1 MKLENQSMDNVV
13 TRSKR
18 TTYDMIELILAWR
31 LQIVLSDLHL
41 NFLKQKVPVED
52 GIYAVLSSAALV
64 ELAKSIP
71 VHSLILSPATSS
83 VYLFFFFL
91 ALCPAELSLLSQ

>member
-13 TRSKR
+13 TRSIR

-41 NFLKQKVPVED
+41 NFLKQRVLVED
-52 GIYAVLSSAALV
+52 GDICMILIV
-64 ELAKSIP
+64 EPNLRRIDTP
-71 VHSLILSPATSS
+71 P
-83 VYLFFFFL
+83 
-91 ALCPAELSLLSQ
+91 

>member
-13 TRSKR
+13 TRSIR

-41 NFLKQKVPVED
+41 NFLK
-52 GIYAVLSSAALV
+52 
-64 ELAKSIP
+64 
-71 VHSLILSPATSS
+71 
-83 VYLFFFFL
+83 
-91 ALCPAELSLLSQ
+91 